1 MLMNKILAA
10 IDQFI
15 GVMPILTTKNS
26 LVRAARVFFIFVFV
40 WIGINCLP
48 ISASEPQRQTNHY
61 IIDRFEGGL
70 AVLEREDCSTF
81 NIPREQLPAE
91 AKEGDVITDKW
102 EIDRSTTELIK
113 KQITE
118 LFKTIKI

>member
-1 MLMNKILAA
+1 
-10 IDQFI
+10 
-15 GVMPILTTKNS
+15 
-26 LVRAARVFFIFVFV
+26 V

-48 ISASEPQRQTNHY
+48 ISANEHQSQTNHY

-102 EIDRSTTELIK
+102 KIDRSTTELIK

-118 LFKTIKI
+118 LLKTIKI